1 MRFAICDDQAVDR
14 RRLQAM
20 VQEYCLE
27 HKLKIEV
34 DLFPDGKQMLDCFT
48 PGKYQVLFLDIY
60 MPMMRGI
67 NVAKAIR
74 EQDTACQ
81 LVFVTV
87 SADHALESY
96 EVYAAGYLLKP
107 YTKEDLTE
115 TLDWCLENISPMAQA
130 LEITFE
136 RERVQLILS
145 DIQYIEVYGREA
157 VIHTKSR
164 VYSTN
169 RSLTELERELP
180 GDFLRCHRSYIVN
193 MNFVSN
199 MSASDFLLQD
209 GMKVPIGAALR
220 TKVKQNFSDWM
231 FQKVRECF

>member
-1 MRFAICDDQAVDR
+1 
-14 RRLQAM
+14 M

-145 DIQYIEVYGREA
+145 DIRYIEVYGREGRYPYKKPGLFDQPQLNGA
-157 VIHTKSR
+157 GARIARGFFKVSSQL
-164 VYSTN
+164 YCEY
-169 RSLTELERELP
+169 ELR
-180 GDFLRCHRSYIVN
+180 
-193 MNFVSN
+193 
-199 MSASDFLLQD
+199 
-209 GMKVPIGAALR
+209 
-220 TKVKQNFSDWM
+220 
-231 FQKVRECF
+231 FQYEYV

>member
-1 MRFAICDDQAVDR
+1 
-14 RRLQAM
+14 
-20 VQEYCLE
+20 
-27 HKLKIEV
+27 
-34 DLFPDGKQMLDCFT
+34 
-48 PGKYQVLFLDIY
+48 
-60 MPMMRGI
+60 
-67 NVAKAIR
+67 
-74 EQDTACQ
+74 
-81 LVFVTV
+81 
-87 SADHALESY
+87 
-96 EVYAAGYLLKP
+96 
-107 YTKEDLTE
+107 
-115 TLDWCLENISPMAQA
+115 MAQA

-145 DIQYIEVYGREA
+145 DIRYIEVYGREA

-199 MSASDFLLQD
+199 MSTSDFLLQD

>member
-145 DIQYIEVYGREA
+145 DIR
-157 VIHTKSR
+157 
-164 VYSTN
+164 
-169 RSLTELERELP
+169 
-180 GDFLRCHRSYIVN
+180 
-193 MNFVSN
+193 
-199 MSASDFLLQD
+199 
-209 GMKVPIGAALR
+209 
-220 TKVKQNFSDWM
+220 
-231 FQKVRECF
+231 